1 MTANIFILI
10 SLFIIGACLAS
21 FFVCII
27 DKPNKIFSIRSRS
40 QCDHCKKILGPFN
53 LIPIIAFLIQ
63 KGCCS
68 YCNKKLNSYYIIT
81 EIFMGLSLP
90 FVWIVSSNQSIE
102 MQTILILI
110 VISFCYLVFLDWQ
123 KMLISMPVC
132 LIIFIFSILLWSLE
146 SNFSKQ
152 LLLLKVLG
160 LIFGFLSLW
169 LINKLYKWIRKRE
182 GIGEGDPILF
192 GVIGFFIGLEFLFY
206 VLTISAV
213 CGAIYGLLLIKIKKG
228 DLSDPIPFGSFLC
241 LGTLIIYCIK
251 TLYL

>member
-27 DKPNKIFSIRSRS
+27 DKPNNIFSIRSRS

-53 LIPIIAFLIQ
+53 LIPIISFLIQ

-68 YCNKKLNSYYIIT
+68 YCNKKLNSYYLIT